1 MSMYHSP
8 VRSCIL
14 LLCSLKSR
22 FSETYFI
29 HFTYGPMVIFD
40 HLKQDFWSSLVLSLK
55 QKKLQQICCHTPD
68 RNCSETTRA
77 GSIWLKNMQAANF
90 IGNRTRNKN
99 SKFWVLAPLYLGN
112 GKSHTKYVSM
122 LKKRYFYKEH
132 EERVV
137 EK

>member
-1 MSMYHSP
+1 MKPLSQ
-8 VRSCIL
+8 
-14 LLCSLKSR
+14 LK
-22 FSETYFI
+22 
-29 HFTYGPMVIFD
+29 P
-40 HLKQDFWSSLVLSLK
+40 SLVRWFSTQSFFFVDQRHSK
-55 QKKLQQICCHTPD
+55 
-68 RNCSETTRA
+68 ETRGPKVF

-112 GKSHTKYVSM
+112 GKSHTKYASM